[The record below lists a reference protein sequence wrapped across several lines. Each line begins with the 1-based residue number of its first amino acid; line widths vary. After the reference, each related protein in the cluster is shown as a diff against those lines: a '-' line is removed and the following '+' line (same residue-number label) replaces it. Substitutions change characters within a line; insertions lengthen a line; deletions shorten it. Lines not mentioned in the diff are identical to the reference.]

1 MGKNS
6 KTSTKPVDKHADF
19 LRVVTPRLNKVLKAI
34 ELLRNQ
40 AGAAYAPTK
49 AEVLEM
55 FVAIREKV
63 DETESYYLGGGKQ
76 TAGFSFSKK

>member
-1 MGKNS
+1 MGKKNS
-6 KTSTKPVDKHADF
+6 TSIKPVDKHADF

-40 AGAAYAPTK
+40 AGDAYAPTK

-55 FVAIREKV
+55 FVAIRAKV
-63 DETESYYLGGGKQ
+63 DETESYYLGEGKQ
-76 TAGFSFSKK
+76 TAGFSFTKK